1 MIQAAMKIAMQKA
14 KEKAMEKAKG
24 MAVDKVKEKA
34 MSKLSEAGQNIMSAP
49 ERMFDGQ
56 VSATPAM
63 SGMGGMD
70 APHAPLAQ
78 SQAQYMP
85 IQQMQGMQQGMQQGM
100 PQGMQQGM
108 PMQQANPYGSAAQNM
123 GLMELLE
130 QAARMR

>member
-1 MIQAAMKIAMQKA
+1 MIQAAMKIAMEKA
-14 KEKAMEKAKG
+14 KEKAMEKAKD
-24 MAVDKVKEKA
+24 MALDKLKDKA
-34 MSKLSEAGQNIMSAP
+34 MSAP

-56 VSATPAM
+56 ASETPIM

-70 APHAPLAQ
+70 APHAPLMQ
-78 SQAQYMP
+78 SRAQYIP
-85 IQQMQGMQQGMQQGM
+85 IEQMQAMQQGM

>member
-1 MIQAAMKIAMQKA
+1 MIEAAMKIAMEKA
-14 KEKAMEKAKG
+14 KEKAMEKAVAKG
-24 MAVDKVKEKA
+24 QK
-34 MSKLSEAGQNIMSAP
+34 IMSAP

-56 VSATPAM
+56 VSEAPVM

-70 APHAPLAQ
+70 APHAPLVQ

-85 IQQMQGMQQGMQQGM
+85 IEQMQAMQ
-100 PQGMQQGM
+100 QGMQQGM
-108 PMQQANPYGSAAQNM
+108 PMQQANPYGSAMQNM

>member
-1 MIQAAMKIAMQKA
+1 MKIAMKKA
-14 KEKAMEKAKG
+14 KEKAMEKAKD

-34 MSKLSEAGQNIMSAP
+34 MSKLSEAGQKIMSAP

-56 VSATPAM
+56 VSEAPVMT
-63 SGMGGMD
+63 GMGGMD
-70 APHAPLAQ
+70 APHAPLMQ

-85 IQQMQGMQQGMQQGM
+85 IEQMQAMQQAMPQGL
-100 PQGMQQGM
+100 PIQQGMQQGM
-108 PMQQANPYGSAAQNM
+108 PMQQANPYSSATQNM